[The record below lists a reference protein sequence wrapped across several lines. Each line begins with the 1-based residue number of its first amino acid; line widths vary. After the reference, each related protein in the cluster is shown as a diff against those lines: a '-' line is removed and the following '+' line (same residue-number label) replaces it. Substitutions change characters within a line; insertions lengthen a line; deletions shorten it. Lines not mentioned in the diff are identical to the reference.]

1 VKKNMKRLL
10 IIPLTGLLLFA
21 FSGPLLAIPGTV
33 WESGRVTKST
43 WVETHRHIEV
53 NGVKYTF
60 MPQEIKMER
69 FYKDAAGQWHQRD
82 VSFRDIRIGD
92 KVWMRIQ
99 GHRIYEMRLDGY

>member
-1 VKKNMKRLL
+1 MKKNTKRLL

-21 FSGPLLAIPGTV
+21 FSGNLPAATV
-33 WESGRVTKST
+33 LESGRVTKSP

-60 MPQEIKMER
+60 MPQDIKMER
-69 FYKDAAGQWHQRD
+69 LYQTSSDQWHEEA
-82 VSFRDIRIGD
+82 VTFGDIRVGN

-99 GHRIYEMRLDGY
+99 GHRIYEMRLEGY